1 MLSMTPWLLLLAV
14 LAASIHCHPI
24 APGNYS
30 QDRVLDYFHLSIS
43 KDAKVRIK
51 YHDHPLKS
59 EDCKFLSSGG
69 LLQFELKRD
78 DQGRLRGAHHAGTP
92 SVFKA
97 INETHL
103 LEASG
108 NKELLWRR
116 TSADE
121 MKSQLV
127 EVAMIQ
133 NPNNRSDAFIREAFS
148 PSRTPPV
155 YYWSGVYGVS
165 ACPTVEIYGIDER
178 HTASKLIGIT
188 MAHFRVWQDFYW
200 RHKSDDRG
208 QRILILESD
217 IHCSREFCGDI
228 AIEHINRTDKDM
240 LYVGFCVWNNEPLP
254 PYCSHAYA
262 ISVRAAKILSNFVS
276 FCRAPVDVMMT
287 EVLYSNDLT
296 WAIVDTGKNLDL
308 SHTDGLIVQNDW

>member
-1 MLSMTPWLLLLAV
+1 MTPWLLLLAV

-24 APGNYS
+24 APGHYS

-59 EDCKFLSSGG
+59 EDSKFLSSGG
-69 LLQFELKRD
+69 LLQFVLRRN

-121 MKSQLV
+121 VKNQLV

-133 NPNNRSDAFIREAFS
+133 NPNNRNDAFIREAFS

-155 YYWSGVYGVS
+155 YYWSGVNGVS
-165 ACPTVEIYGIDER
+165 ACPTIKTKVDAN
-178 HTASKLIGIT
+178 HTSSKTIGTT
-188 MAHFRVWQDFYW
+188 MAHIRIWQDFHW
-200 RHKSDDRG
+200 RHRSDDRG

-217 IHCSREFCGDI
+217 VHCSREFCGDI
-228 AIEHINRTDKDM
+228 AIEHIERTDKDM
-240 LYVGFCVWNNEPLP
+240 LYVGFCYKDDPSHP

-262 ISVRAAKILSNFVS
+262 ISVRAAKILSTNVFSCVS
-276 FCRAPVDVMMT
+276 PVDTQMAK
-287 EVLYSNDLT
+287 LGDSGDLT
-296 WAIVDTGKNLDL
+296 WATVDTAEDIVMFQ
-308 SHTDGLIVQNDW
+308 TAGLILQNDW